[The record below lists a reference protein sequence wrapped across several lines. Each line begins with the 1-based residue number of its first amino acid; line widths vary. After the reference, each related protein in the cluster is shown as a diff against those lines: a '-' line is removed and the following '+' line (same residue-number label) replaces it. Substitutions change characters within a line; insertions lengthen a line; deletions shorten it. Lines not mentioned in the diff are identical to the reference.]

1 MLTGRTLATLR
12 TPPQQRIML
21 SQNNKH
27 NVYTAT
33 LQRHTALAERV
44 RAKLAACAHTG
55 QRSGYDLR
63 RMVGHANM
71 LDDILDDIDRMT
83 LLHKQQQQQQ
93 QNSNSADLLYSATAN
108 YSYGSAPSQEEDSI
122 PRSFNQESVQDCIQ
136 QQHEP
141 SSIFEQKYALLFLDN
156 NKDKNQETV

>member
-1 MLTGRTLATLR
+1 
-12 TPPQQRIML
+12 ML

-83 LLHKQQQQQQ
+83 FLHKQQQQ